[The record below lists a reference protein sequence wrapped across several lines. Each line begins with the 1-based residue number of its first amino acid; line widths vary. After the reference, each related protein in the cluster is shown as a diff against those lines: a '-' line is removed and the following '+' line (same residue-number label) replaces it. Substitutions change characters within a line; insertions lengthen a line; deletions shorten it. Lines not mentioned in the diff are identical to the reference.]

1 MSALG
6 RCSTRLLRPTL
17 TSSPIRSLRVRV
29 RVSVSVGVEGEGEG
43 EEEKDMEGGF
53 GGKVLAG
60 KLWRGWEEKDGVA
73 RHVTISLFFFLERHI
88 ILTL

>member
-29 RVSVSVGVEGEGEG
+29 RVSVSVGVEGE
-43 EEEKDMEGGF
+43 EEEKEMEGGF

-60 KLWRGWEEKDGVA
+60 KLWLGWEEKDGVA
-73 RHVTISLFFFLERHI
+73 RHVTISYFFWKGI
-88 ILTL
+88 